1 MKPIAVLAV
10 LALAASGPA
19 LAQTPQ
25 TPTPTGEEAVKPYV
39 QSDANAGAKPF
50 AGDHMFKALHGLEGI
65 DRIVTQM
72 MLENHSDPR
81 TAEIFMAADN
91 VRLHRTLVEQF
102 CYVAGGPCHYSGMDM
117 KMAHKDM
124 GLEANHFNALVEHL
138 EDAMT
143 KEHVAWRMQ
152 AKFLA
157 KFAPMKP
164 AVVDASRN

>member
-1 MKPIAVLAV
+1 MKPIAILAI
-10 LALAASGPA
+10 LALSVAGPA
-19 LAQTPQ
+19 LAQSQ
-25 TPTPTGEEAVKPYV
+25 SAPTPPGEEPVKPYV
-39 QSDANAGAKPF
+39 QGDANAGAKPF
-50 AGDHMFKALHGLEGI
+50 EGDHMFKALHGLEGI

-72 MLENHSDPR
+72 IKENHSDPR

-91 VRLHRTLVEQF
+91 ARLHRTLVEQF

-117 KMAHKDM
+117 KAAHKDM
-124 GLEANHFNALVEHL
+124 GVQAKDFNALVEHL

-143 KEHVAWRMQ
+143 QEGVPWRIQ
-152 AKFLA
+152 AKLLA